1 MFRYIMF
8 NVPIHANATFEFV
21 SKLFAESRF
30 LSLLYVYFLYP
41 MSAVSFCASTYM
53 TLALTV
59 ERFIAVCKP
68 HQYRTISQVRHQNIA
83 IPSRTDCKGC

>member
-68 HQYRTISQVRHQNIA
+68 HQYRTISQVRQQNIA
-83 IPSRTDCKGC
+83 IIKLNPNPT